1 MSLEEKAERK
11 FISLNPND
19 VFFKVPR
26 KSLMFI
32 NGSQTK
38 VTEVNLDY
46 EAETGLVSIN
56 VQENSFE
63 WDKI

>member
-1 MSLEEKAERK
+1 MSLQEKAERK

-19 VFFKVPR
+19 LFYKVPR
-26 KSLMFI
+26 QTLMFI

-38 VTEVNLDY
+38 VTEVNIDY
-46 EAETGLVSIN
+46 EVESSLVSIN